1 MRLLKGAALA
11 LLALIG
17 ANPAVAAEE
26 YPSRPMTMVVPFAP
40 GGPTDVLARVLGAHM
55 SRTLGQQIV
64 IENPGGGGGS
74 LGSARVARSEPDGY
88 TMVMGNLGSH
98 AAAVGIYDNLPY
110 DPVKDFEP
118 VMLIGTTPMI
128 VVVNK
133 DLPVANL
140 KELIAYAKANP
151 GKLGYGT
158 AGKGSIGHLA
168 GISFNQLTGA
178 GLVHV
183 PYRGLSQ
190 AMTDVIGGQIEMM
203 FDQVVSG
210 APHVTTG
217 AVRALAVAAPQ
228 RTPVLP
234 DVPSAPEA
242 GLPAFN
248 TQAWSAL
255 FLPRGTP
262 RPVVDKLVAA
272 LEAAFRDEAIQK
284 RMKELGNDVP
294 PPEQRT
300 PEALRAFVTAEIAK
314 WTPMIK
320 ASGER

>member
-1 MRLLKGAALA
+1 
-11 LLALIG
+11 
-17 ANPAVAAEE
+17 
-26 YPSRPMTMVVPFAP
+26 
-40 GGPTDVLARVLGAHM
+40 
-55 SRTLGQQIV
+55 
-64 IENPGGGGGS
+64 
-74 LGSARVARSEPDGY
+74 
-88 TMVMGNLGSH
+88 MVMGNLGSH

-133 DLPVANL
+133 DLPVADL

-217 AVRALAVAAPQ
+217 AVRALAIAAPE

-242 GLPAFN
+242 GLPDFD

-255 FLPRGTP
+255 FLPANTP
-262 RPVVDKLVAA
+262 RPIVEKLVAA
-272 LEAAFRDEAIQK
+272 LEAAFRDEAIQR
-284 RMKELGNDVP
+284 RMKELGNEVP
-294 PPEQRT
+294 PPERRT

>member
-17 ANPAVAAEE
+17 SNPAVAAEE

-133 DLPVANL
+133 DLPVADL

-217 AVRALAVAAPQ
+217 AVRALAIAAPE

>member
-1 MRLLKGAALA
+1 MRLTNRWTLA
-11 LLALIG
+11 LLGLFCVG
-17 ANPAVAAEE
+17 QPARAAD
-26 YPSRPMTMVVPFAP
+26 YPSRPITMVVPFAA
-40 GGPTDVLARVLGAHM
+40 GGPTDVLGRVLAQHM
-55 SRTLGQQIV
+55 GTTLGQQV
-64 IENPGGGGGS
+64 LIENPGGGGGS
-74 LGSARVARSEPDGY
+74 IGSARVARADPDGY

-98 AAAVGIYDNLPY
+98 AAAVGIYKDLPY

-133 DLPVANL
+133 VFPAKDL
-140 KELIAYAKANP
+140 KELIAYAKAHP
-151 GKLGYGT
+151 GEVGYGT

-178 GLVHV
+178 GLSHV

-210 APHVTTG
+210 APHVMSG
-217 AVRALAVAAPQ
+217 AVRALAVASPN
-228 RTPVLP
+228 RSPVLP

-242 GLPAFN
+242 GLPEFE
-248 TQAWSAL
+248 TLAWSAL
-255 FLPRGTP
+255 FLPKNTP
-262 RPVVDKLVAA
+262 PAVVDRLVGA
-272 LEAAFRDEAIQK
+272 LEATFRDEAIRK

-294 PPEQRT
+294 PPDQRT
-300 PEALRAFVTAEIAK
+300 PEALRSFVAAEIAK

-320 ASGER
+320 ASGEQ